1 METIK
6 FGFIGA
12 GKVGFSLG
20 KYLKENNINVIGYYS
35 RKLNSSQ
42 EAAFFT
48 DTKHFENLNE
58 LVNNSDVIFIT
69 TPDSQIEQVYNELI
83 QLNIKD
89 KVICHCSG
97 SISSTIFSNI
107 ENYGA
112 YAYSIHPMLAISSK
126 YNSYKDFQKA
136 FITIE
141 GNEKFKDYF
150 VNLFQSLGNKVGVIS
165 SGNKVLYHAACVTVS
180 NLVLAL
186 INKGVNFLEACDF
199 TSEDA
204 LDALFPLI
212 ENNLENIKSRG
223 VIDSLT
229 GPVERGDLYTV
240 EKHCEV
246 LNDDDKEL
254 YKLLSKELLEVA
266 KIKNENRDYKKLQKY
281 LEER

>member
-1 METIK
+1 METIR

-35 RKLNSSQ
+35 RKLHSSQ

-48 DTKHFENLNE
+48 DTKYFENLNE

-69 TPDSQIEQVYNELI
+69 TPDSQIEQVYDELI

-89 KVICHCSG
+89 KIICHCSG

-150 VNLFQSLGNKVGVIS
+150 LNLFKSLGNKVGVIS
-165 SGNKVLYHAACVTVS
+165 SNNKVLYHAACVTVS

-186 INKGVNFLEACDF
+186 INKGVNSLEMCDF

>member
-35 RKLNSSQ
+35 RKLHSSQ

-97 SISSTIFSNI
+97 SISSTILSMFSTAFSTLVFGFSGVVCSFAILFNI
-107 ENYGA
+107 
-112 YAYSIHPMLAISSK
+112 
-126 YNSYKDFQKA
+126 
-136 FITIE
+136 
-141 GNEKFKDYF
+141 
-150 VNLFQSLGNKVGVIS
+150 
-165 SGNKVLYHAACVTVS
+165 
-180 NLVLAL
+180 
-186 INKGVNFLEACDF
+186 
-199 TSEDA
+199 
-204 LDALFPLI
+204 
-212 ENNLENIKSRG
+212 
-223 VIDSLT
+223 
-229 GPVERGDLYTV
+229 
-240 EKHCEV
+240 
-246 LNDDDKEL
+246 
-254 YKLLSKELLEVA
+254 LSF
-266 KIKNENRDYKKLQKY
+266 
-281 LEER
+281 

>member
-1 METIK
+1 MH
-6 FGFIGA
+6 
-12 GKVGFSLG
+12 
-20 KYLKENNINVIGYYS
+20 
-35 RKLNSSQ
+35 SSQ

-69 TPDSQIEQVYNELI
+69 TPDSQIEQVYDELI

-89 KVICHCSG
+89 KIICHCSG

-150 VNLFQSLGNKVGVIS
+150 LNLFKSLGNKVGVIS
-165 SGNKVLYHAACVTVS
+165 SNNKVLYHAACVTVS

-186 INKGVNFLEACDF
+186 INKGVNFLETCDF

>member
-1 METIK
+1 METIR

-35 RKLNSSQ
+35 RKLHSSQ

-48 DTKHFENLNE
+48 DTKYFENLNE

-69 TPDSQIEQVYNELI
+69 TPDSQIEQVYDELI

-89 KVICHCSG
+89 KIICHCSG

-150 VNLFQSLGNKVGVIS
+150 LNLFKSLGNKVGVIS
-165 SGNKVLYHAACVTVS
+165 SNNKVLYHAACVTVS

-186 INKGVNFLEACDF
+186 INKGVNFLETCDF